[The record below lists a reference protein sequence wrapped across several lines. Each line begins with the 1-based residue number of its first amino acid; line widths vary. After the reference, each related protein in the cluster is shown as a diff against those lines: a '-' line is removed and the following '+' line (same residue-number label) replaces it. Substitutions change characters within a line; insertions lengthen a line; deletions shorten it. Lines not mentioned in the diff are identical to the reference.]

1 MIKAPSKILI
11 QILFLILIL
20 NIKLFSQDADPIDSV
35 KLYPFRI
42 DSIKI
47 EGNHTTEDFIILRE
61 LTFAVGDT
69 INEKVSFY
77 NRERIYS
84 LGIFNRVNL
93 IPSILNGK
101 NILFIKVEE
110 SWYIYPIPFIE
121 AKENDFKKLSFG
133 LFLRIKNFR
142 GRNEELN
149 SILALGYDPTFSL
162 SYYNP
167 NISGRENIFLKAK
180 LGYSNIS
187 NKSPS
192 AEILYGKNFS
202 QKTFFV
208 QFIIGKRFGLFNR
221 VFLTTAYNYIET
233 PFYIPRVNASNN
245 RIDNLFDLGI
255 GYEYDTR
262 DLSQFPKNGIYTNL
276 NYTLKG
282 LGIDDINYSVAWMDF
297 REYRNLFEKLIA
309 KWRFASRFT
318 FGNTIPY
325 YDYSII
331 GLDDKIRGHFSKK
344 AEGNNYY
351 YAGLEFYYPVI
362 EELNIDLT
370 FIPIIPNQL
379 LKYRIG
385 FYTQIFIETGAA
397 QTKGKPLRF
406 SDFSSGYGAGLTL
419 LILPYNIL
427 RIEFALDE
435 YKNFETILDLGISF

>member
-1 MIKAPSKILI
+1 MIKTLSKILI

-20 NIKLFSQDADPIDSV
+20 NIKLFSQDTDLIDSV
-35 KLYPFRI
+35 RLYPFRI

-47 EGNHTTEDFIILRE
+47 EGNQTTEDFIILRE
-61 LTFAVGDT
+61 LTFVVGDT
-69 INEKVSFY
+69 INEKVSLY

-93 IPSILNGK
+93 VPSILNGK

-110 SWYIYPIPFIE
+110 SWYIYPIPFVE

-149 SILALGYDPTFSL
+149 STLGLGYDPTFSL

-167 NISGRENIFLKAK
+167 NISGRENMFVKAK

-192 AEILYGKNFS
+192 AEILYGQNFS

-208 QFIIGKRFGLFNR
+208 QFSIGKRFGLFNR

-233 PFYIPRVNASNN
+233 PFYIPRINASNN
-245 RIDNLFDLGI
+245 RIDNLVDLGI

-262 DLSQFPKNGIYTNL
+262 DLNQFPKNGIYTNL

-318 FGNTIPY
+318 FGNTVPY

-370 FIPIIPNQL
+370 FIPMIPNQL

-385 FYTQIFIETGAA
+385 FYTQAFIETGAA
-397 QTKGKPLRF
+397 QTKDKSLKL
-406 SDFSSGYGAGLTL
+406 SNFSSGYGAGLTL